1 MKTFGLFLLISFLT
15 GNPLLALLILILVV
29 FVIERRF
36 IGVLPDIFEPW
47 RRAGRMRQLNK
58 EVQVNPANAE
68 AHLDLGEA
76 YFRQGKYKL
85 ASSFLEKASGKM
97 AGHPLFHFYLG
108 ACYYHLGKIE
118 EGKREIEKAVAAN
131 PKASLGEP
139 YVYLLRICLQER
151 QPAHIIENICKQLLN
166 SGTPKT
172 FYLAG
177 RVFMEAGDINRAR
190 NFFEETIENYDACRG
205 ALKRLYR
212 KWAILSKIC
221 LYSLK

>member
-29 FVIERRF
+29 FIIERRF
-36 IGVLPDIFEPW
+36 VGVLPDIFEPW
-47 RRAGRMRQLNK
+47 RRAGRMRQLKK

-76 YFRQGKYKL
+76 YFRQGKYEL

-108 ACYYHLGKIE
+108 ACYYHLVKNE
-118 EGKREIEKAVAAN
+118 EGKREIENAVAAN

-139 YVYLLRICLQER
+139 YVYLLRIYLQER
-151 QPAHIIENICKQLLN
+151 QPAHRIDEIYNQLLQY
-166 SGTPKT
+166 GTPRT
-172 FYLAG
+172 FYQAG
-177 RVFMEAGDINRAR
+177 RIFVDTGDKDRAR
-190 NFFEETIENYDACRG
+190 ILFKETIDNYDACRG

-212 KWAILSKIC
+212 KWAILSKVS